1 VVSDGSL
8 GVVVLTYGTA
18 GTHRELIESLLA
30 QGVPATAIVVVHN
43 PSAAAE
49 PDPELP
55 PGCDFVR
62 CERNGGYSGG
72 MNRGLERWAERPE
85 APKLLLLAS
94 HDARLRPGALE
105 ALLAAAARAP
115 GYGVLAP
122 VLMLTGSEEPFSFG
136 GDSDDRGVTTHRKQP
151 PARLEDGIAPC
162 DWVDGGT
169 MLVRSEAIERAGGF
183 DERFWAYCEESDL
196 CLRIRRAGLRV
207 GVVPA
212 AVADQDPGGEK
223 RLGAWAYLLSRNSIE
238 YARRAAGPRAAAWA
252 AAREVRCIGLNLA
265 RIPVRLV
272 RRRRGG
278 VREPWL
284 LVVGTGWGTIDF
296 LRRRWGPPPRR
307 LPGTGDVGNV

>member
-1 VVSDGSL
+1 VSDDGL

-18 GTHRELIESLLA
+18 GTHVELLDSLLA
-30 QGVPATAIVVVHN
+30 QGVPATAIVVAHN
-43 PSAAAE
+43 PAVAGE

-55 PGCDFVR
+55 PGCDLVR

-85 APKLLLLAS
+85 APKLLLLLS
-94 HDARLRPGALE
+94 HDARLRPGALD

-115 GYGVLAP
+115 GFGVLAP
-122 VLMLTGSEEPFSFG
+122 VLMLTGSEQPFSFG
-136 GDSDDRGVTTHRKQP
+136 GDSDSRGVTTHRKRP
-151 PARLEDGIAPC
+151 PSRVEDGIAPC

-169 MLVRSEAIERAGGF
+169 MLVRAEAIERAGEF
-183 DERFWAYCEESDL
+183 DERFWAYCEESEL

-223 RLGAWAYLLSRNSIE
+223 RLGAWSYLLTRNGAE
-238 YARRAAGPRAAAWA
+238 YARRAAGTKGAVLAV
-252 AAREVRCIGLNLA
+252 ARSAGFVAVNLA
-265 RIPVRLV
+265 RMVARTG
-272 RRRRGG
+272 RRRPGG
-278 VREPWL
+278 IREPWVL
-284 LVVGTGWGTIDF
+284 AVGTAWGTVDF

>member
-1 VVSDGSL
+1 MSDGWL

-18 GTHRELIESLLA
+18 GTHVELLDSLLA
-30 QGVPATAIVVVHN
+30 QGVPATAIVVAHN
-43 PSAAAE
+43 PAVAGE

-55 PGCDFVR
+55 PGCDLVR

-85 APKLLLLAS
+85 APELLLLLS
-94 HDARLRPGALE
+94 HDARLRPGALA

-115 GYGVLAP
+115 GFGVLAP
-122 VLMLTGSEEPFSFG
+122 VLMLTGSEQPFSFG
-136 GDSDDRGVTTHRKQP
+136 GDSDSRGVTTHRKRP
-151 PARLEDGIAPC
+151 PSWVEDGIAPC

-169 MLVRSEAIERAGGF
+169 MLVRAEAIERAGEF
-183 DERFWAYCEESDL
+183 DERFWAYCEESEL

-223 RLGAWAYLLSRNSIE
+223 RLGAWSYLLTRNGAE
-238 YARRAAGPRAAAWA
+238 YARRAAGTKGAVLAV
-252 AAREVRCIGLNLA
+252 ARSAGFVAVNLA
-265 RIPVRLV
+265 RMVARTG
-272 RRRRGG
+272 RRRPGG
-278 VREPWL
+278 VREPWVL
-284 LVVGTGWGTIDF
+284 AVGTAWGTVDF